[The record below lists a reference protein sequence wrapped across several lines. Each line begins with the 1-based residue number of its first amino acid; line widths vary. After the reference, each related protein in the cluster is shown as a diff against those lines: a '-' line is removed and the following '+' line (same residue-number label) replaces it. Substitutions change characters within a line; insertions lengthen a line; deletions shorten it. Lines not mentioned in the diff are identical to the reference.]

1 MPLVSADVLDGEFDV
16 CIVGAGPAGLAC
28 AFACHDRGLKVLVLD
43 AGSERPVPGNP
54 DILAAQIADTNA
66 HDPVEI
72 VAASAL
78 GGSSHWWGG
87 RSVPL
92 DPVDLRTWP
101 ISWDEL
107 LPWWSC
113 AAELIGAGA
122 VVERPAPGKFAS
134 LTQFYATANESWSPT
149 PVLARR
155 WRKRL
160 ASKDGPSILLRAR
173 VTQLHRAQGAIT
185 SLDVLT
191 PAGPRSAKARR
202 FVLACG
208 GLGGI
213 RLMLLAQ
220 RANPSLF
227 GGAGGPLGRGYMGHV
242 SGSISD
248 LVFENTADA
257 DAFGYASTGMGYM
270 ARRRILPRFETVEQN
285 NIGNTAFWLSNPTPA
300 MAGHGS
306 AMVSARFLAACTV
319 RLLAGEWGMAELPP
333 LSPHFVNVGKAPWS
347 AVAGLT
353 GAAWTMAASRITK
366 QNYLPRRF
374 LTSGGGGWRL
384 VYHAEQM
391 NDPSNRISLSEERD
405 SIGLPKLRIDFRFK
419 DHDTAAVV
427 RTHEL
432 LDGDLRR
439 SGAGKLRWTTTD
451 PQARVAASARDGYH
465 QIGGAVMNSQP
476 SRGVVDRDCRA
487 HDLENLWIASSSV
500 FPTSGQANP
509 TLTIMALSCR
519 IADRIA
525 SLAGRPRTSVPAAP
539 ISLAS

>member
-1 MPLVSADVLDGEFDV
+1 VPLISADVLAGDFDV

-28 AFACHDRGLKVLVLD
+28 AFACHDRGLNVLVLD
-43 AGSERPVPGNP
+43 AGKERPVPGNP
-54 DILAAQIADTNA
+54 DILAAEIADKNA

-92 DPVDLRTWP
+92 DPIDLRTWP
-101 ISWDEL
+101 ITWDEL
-107 LPWWSC
+107 LPWWRC

-134 LTQFYATANESWSPT
+134 LTQFHATATETWSPI
-149 PVLARR
+149 PVLAQR
-155 WRKRL
+155 WRKRI
-160 ASKDGPSILLRAR
+160 ARTDGPAILLRAR
-173 VTQLHRAQGAIT
+173 VTGMHRENGAIT
-185 SLDVLT
+185 ALDVLT
-191 PAGPRSAKARR
+191 PAGRQTAKARR

-220 RANPSLF
+220 KADPSLF
-227 GGAGGPLGRGYMGHV
+227 GGPSGPLGRGYMGHL

-248 LVFENTADA
+248 LVFDNPADA
-257 DAFGYASTGMGYM
+257 DAFGYFNTGIGYM
-270 ARRRILPRFETVEQN
+270 ARRRLLPRFETVEGN
-285 NIGNTAFWLSNPTPA
+285 GIGNTAFWLSNPTSS
-300 MAGHGS
+300 MASHGS
-306 AMVSARFLAACTV
+306 ALVSARFLAATTV
-319 RLLAGEWGMAELPP
+319 RLIAGEWGVGELPP
-333 LSPHFVNVGKAPWS
+333 LSPHFANVGRAPWS
-347 AVAGLT
+347 AVTGLAGV
-353 GAAWTMAASRITK
+353 AWTMAASRITK

-384 VYHAEQM
+384 VYHAEQR
-391 NDPSNRISLSEERD
+391 NDPSNRISLGDEKD
-405 SIGLPKLRIDFRFK
+405 SVGLPKLRIDFRFK
-419 DHDTAAVV
+419 DHDAAAVV

-432 LDGDLRR
+432 LDEDLRKA
-439 SGAGKLRWTTTD
+439 GAGKLRWTTTD
-451 PQARVAASARDGYH
+451 PQAGVAASARDGYH
-465 QIGGAVMNSQP
+465 QIGGAVMSAH
-476 SRGVVDRDCRA
+476 SSKGVVDPHCRV

-519 IADRIA
+519 IADQIA
-525 SLAGRPRTSVPAAP
+525 LAAGRPRMAAQASP
-539 ISLAS
+539 ISLAG